1 LATAGSV
8 AAAGFAV
15 LAAAGDYDPGR
26 FPALG
31 HGMGLGF
38 EHPWLTVD
46 NALVLEPG
54 MCLAIEPM
62 ITLGTWDTKVLKDG
76 WTVVTKD
83 GETVAGRLDTE
94 TATSVEILDTA
105 GQKHAIQRKDIRSIE
120 PSNQSIMP
128 GGFEQLPADDLAGLL
143 EYLAASAK
151 QGK

>member
-1 LATAGSV
+1 MPVANRTGDVGRGRQVFETACQICHALNGKGQRIGPDLTGIGVRPKGELLVEILDPNRSV
-8 AAAGFAV
+8 EANYR
-15 LAAAGDYDPGR
+15 L
-26 FPALG
+26 
-31 HGMGLGF
+31 
-38 EHPWLTVD
+38 
-46 NALVLEPG
+46 
-54 MCLAIEPM
+54 
-62 ITLGTWDTKVLKDG
+62 